1 MITDAIKELRHSYS
15 QYLYS
20 AEKLANNVLKIYF
33 KDEPPKFPINIF
45 KMLKD
50 FGVFYEFRD
59 LDKLEGVY
67 SPENEELE
75 APAAVLINKNRPYTR
90 QRYTTAHELCH
101 HIKDYNQDILCPKNS
116 KDPIEQFANSFAS
129 RLLMPKKYFIKEAN
143 KLANENGHVDPSD
156 AFSLCHIFGTSYQS
170 VMWNLKKF
178 GKLSFELEKSFFPQ
192 VRVTENLGEIGHRD
206 FLRNIIDDYEYFPS
220 EKNTHLWLKIQ
231 HELVF
236 NDSRLEGLDVKL
248 VEVAELLT
256 DFRLKGKES
265 KYYERFKEGDRGEVI
280 GHSFMYDKI
289 KGKNFNEVPDRASL
303 LELHK
308 TLFCLSPH
316 ADEMGVF
323 RKIDNMISGARIETS
338 PYLRLEQDIHLVC
351 KDIEGILD
359 SKDDFSI
366 SDYVSKVTR
375 IHHELTKVH
384 PFEDGNG
391 RIIRAFSNW
400 LLKLK
405 NLPPIYI
412 PYEAKTEY
420 VDALQMADENF
431 DFEKLDAFFYKRL
444 LESFII
450 LNEEFS
456 LIFDEDYELQQTS

>member
-1 MITDAIKELRHSYS
+1 MITDAIKELRDDYS

-20 AEKLANNVLKIYF
+20 AEKLANNVLKTYF
-33 KDEPPKFPINIF
+33 KGGSPKFPINIF

-59 LDKLEGVY
+59 LDKLEGAY
-67 SPENEELE
+67 LPESDEF
-75 APAAVLINKNRPYTR
+75 AAAVLINKNRPYAR
-90 QRYTTAHELCH
+90 QRFTTAHELCH
-101 HIKDYNQDILCPKNS
+101 HIKDYDQDVLCPKNS
-116 KDPIEQFANSFAS
+116 KDPKEQYANNFAS
-129 RLLMPKKYFIKEAN
+129 RLLMPRKYFIMEAD
-143 KLANENGHVDPSD
+143 KLSNEDGYVDPDD

-170 VMWNLKKF
+170 VMWNLHRF
-178 GKLSFELEKSFFPQ
+178 GKLSFELDKSFFFT
-192 VRVTENLGEIGHRD
+192 VRVTERLGKIGHKG

-236 NDSRLEGLDVKL
+236 NDSRLEGLDVNL
-248 VEVAELLT
+248 EEVAELLT

-265 KYYERFKEGDRGEVI
+265 KYYEKFEEGDRCEVI
-280 GHSFMYDKI
+280 GHSFMYDCI
-289 KGKNFNEVPDRASL
+289 KSKSFNEVPDRVGL

-308 TLFCLSPH
+308 ILFCLSPH
-316 ADEMGVF
+316 ADDMGVF
-323 RKIDNMISGARIETS
+323 RKIDNMISGASIQTS
-338 PYLRLEQDIHLVC
+338 PYYRIEQDIHLIC
-351 KDIEGILD
+351 KDVEDILNK
-359 SKDDFSI
+359 KDEMLI
-366 SDYVSKVTR
+366 SDYVSKVTF
-375 IHHELTKVH
+375 IHHELTKIH

-412 PYEAKTEY
+412 PYGAKSEY
-420 VDALQMADENF
+420 VDALQKADTNW
-431 DFEKLDAFFYKRL
+431 DFEDLDAFFYKRL

-456 LIFDEDYELQQTS
+456 LIFEEDYELQQTS